1 MCCTL
6 WLRTPVPPKG
16 VLEYPWSTTRGTTTY
31 HHVGET
37 HGRRRELEI
46 FHSAIRAPRSGRLL
60 LRRDLI
66 FELVNT
72 VVNEVRKRAF
82 SARS

>member
-6 WLRTPVPPKG
+6 WLSTPVPPKG
-16 VLEYPWSTTRGTTTY
+16 VLEYPWSTTRGTTQ
-31 HHVGET
+31 GK
-37 HGRRRELEI
+37 HGRRRDLEI
-46 FHSAIRAPRSGRLL
+46 FHSAIRAPRSGRIL

-66 FELVNT
+66 FQLVNH

>member
-6 WLRTPVPPKG
+6 RLSTPVHPKG
-16 VLEYPWSTTRGTTTY
+16 VLEYPWSTPCGT
-31 HHVGET
+31 HSGET
-37 HGRRRELEI
+37 HGRRRDLEI
-46 FHSAIRAPRSGRLL
+46 FHSAIRAPRSGRIV

-66 FELVNT
+66 FQLVNH